1 MVKIKAK
8 CIQPH
13 KTLQQLELY
22 LKNLVALLSLSLT
35 NIILTFLVIS
45 KHKGISKAIRCF
57 ILSLKNDIALQITH
71 TLLEQLPL
79 KLVQMPPEGRISH
92 KWTEGTKLCK
102 AESSWASLAP
112 NLYQS
117 PWPGSILWAPGTW
130 TNSFCSATDPSAWGA
145 AGSSAAGWWC
155 RRSRGTSAAMRGAW
169 AQTQGWM

>member
-117 PWPGSILWAPGTW
+117 PWPGSIRGHLEPEQTLSAVPQTPRPEGQPGALQLAGDVGVQEAPPQLCVGH
-130 TNSFCSATDPSAWGA
+130 
-145 AGSSAAGWWC
+145 
-155 RRSRGTSAAMRGAW
+155 
-169 AQTQGWM
+169 